1 MIHKCLILTKEILEL
16 ALKIGP
22 IPGFHFIDVM
32 FDFHLEDMA
41 ILLRY
46 GYLFIVAIFAGI
58 RQGELLGLPWENVD
72 FVRMTI
78 TIDRQ
83 LQKNKEGYFFCTP
96 KNGTARS
103 FAVAPVMME
112 ALKKENE
119 KQENL
124 HSLLG
129 GEWNNEQ
136 NLLRR
141 TVVKHYKKVLA
152 RVGLPDNRFHD
163 LRHSFAVNS
172 LAVGDNIKMCS
183 RIWDIQLLHL
193 LRMFTVMYPNP
204 WSGKVRPKHRNSM
217 KA

>member
-124 HSLLG
+124 HNSKNDFIDSDVVCCNKKGQQCNCRTNYTEDTQIIFPESSVAKRHLELG
-129 GEWNNEQ
+129 LCRPIIQYNEKSWNSTPFRASFQHKKEIPDLKLYQ
-136 NLLRR
+136 VWYLFWRR
-141 TVVKHYKKVLA
+141 
-152 RVGLPDNRFHD
+152 
-163 LRHSFAVNS
+163 
-172 LAVGDNIKMCS
+172 
-183 RIWDIQLLHL
+183 
-193 LRMFTVMYPNP
+193 
-204 WSGKVRPKHRNSM
+204 
-217 KA
+217 

>member
-1 MIHKCLILTKEILEL
+1 MIYKCLILTKEILEL

-129 GEWNNEQ
+129 EEWNNEQ

-141 TVVKHYKKVLA
+141 TDVKHYKKVLA

-172 LAVGDNIKMCS
+172 LAVGDNIKMYS

-193 LRMFTVMYPNP
+193 LRMFTVMYPNL